1 MERKEALRRACLSAT
16 LAVAWAGSS
25 SPAKAQTPGDAV
37 DAVYIR
43 TSFYHSLTNA
53 HFVGF
58 NGLTWLFTQEIGAI
72 PAGEA
77 FTTVTLGT
85 GSGTG
90 GGPFDKYAIV
100 GITGITSLTYING
113 LAMGFTDPN
122 AALGRDFETVFPG
135 FSEPQ
140 VRDALIT
147 SSPLMDS
154 FFSKLASMPLANLGI
169 NEPVPYATLHFSQG
183 VPFGTMQASFTPIPE
198 PVSGMVCLGALG
210 FGLISRRRVEA

>member
-1 MERKEALRRACLSAT
+1 MDRKDAIRQACLTAT

-25 SPAKAQTPGDAV
+25 SPAQAQTPGKSV

-43 TSFYHSLTNA
+43 TNFFHSLTNA

-58 NGLTWLFTQEIGAI
+58 NGLTWLFSSEIGPI

-85 GSGTG
+85 GSGS
-90 GGPFDKYAIV
+90 GGPGVFDKYAIV
-100 GITGITSLTYING
+100 GMTHLTFLDG
-113 LAMGFTDPN
+113 LAVGFADPS
-122 AALGRDFETVFPG
+122 AALGREFETVFPG

-140 VRDALIT
+140 VVDSLLTGGPQLEAFFDRL
-147 SSPLMDS
+147 SSMESVP
-154 FFSKLASMPLANLGI
+154 AGI
-169 NEPVPYATLHFSQG
+169 NYSIISGVTSFSVG
-183 VPFGTMQASFTPIPE
+183 APFGTSQASFSPIPE

-210 FGLISRRRVEA
+210 FGLITRRRGEG